1 MNKVVNL
8 SDFMA
13 QTRDRV
19 SLEATRLYRKTR
31 ELEFL
36 DTRRHKI
43 ESILPQIWLLAD
55 RITAPRNGPVQS
67 DSYPIEEPVIPTGA
81 SRSMYAQLR
90 WHEYAA
96 MAEAW
101 HAVYLAETAFEKA
114 KKAEED

>member
-1 MNKVVNL
+1 MSRVVNL
-8 SDFMA
+8 SDFLTK
-13 QTRDRV
+13 TRDLV
-19 SLEATRLYRKTR
+19 SQEATRLYRKTR

-36 DTRRHKI
+36 DSKRHKI

-55 RITAPRNGPVQS
+55 RITTTRPGSVHS

-81 SRSMYAQLR
+81 SRFMYAQLR